1 MIEQLHDERIVPLE
15 TAVEYLQIPRYK
27 VIRLAKSG
35 ELKSIRVSPKIIN
48 FFVKDVKTLCWLGI
62 SNKTYR

>member
-1 MIEQLHDERIVPLE
+1 MIEELHGERIVPLE

-27 VIRLAKSG
+27 VIRLARSG

-48 FFVKDVKTLCWLGI
+48 FFVKDLRSFVSDRYTGA
-62 SNKTYR
+62 

>member
-27 VIRLAKSG
+27 VIRSAKSG

-48 FFVKDVKTLCWLGI
+48 FFVKDLRSFVSDRYTG
-62 SNKTYR
+62 S